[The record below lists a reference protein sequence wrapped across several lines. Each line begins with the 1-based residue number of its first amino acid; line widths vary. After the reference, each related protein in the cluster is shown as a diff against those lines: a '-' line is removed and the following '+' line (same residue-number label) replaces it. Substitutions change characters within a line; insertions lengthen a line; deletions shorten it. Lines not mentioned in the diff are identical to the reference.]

1 MTLTVLSYG
10 GGYMEMDI
18 NTKLDFLIHFM
29 MDNLYI
35 MEKYLV
41 PTLRSENPISNIA
54 LRMQMIYWMPWDI
67 ALP

>member
-29 MDNLYI
+29 TDNPYI

-41 PTLRSENPISNIA
+41 PTLRSESPISNIA